1 MKKRLIIALTLLL
14 VLSTYHSTKS
24 NNSLF
29 NLKIKE
35 IEVENNFI
43 LSSKEVKEE
52 LYFLYNKNL
61 LLVKKVDIQNELN
74 ANSFIE
80 SFIIK
85 KIYPNKIKVIVFEK
99 KPIAI
104 LHHKKKKFFYTDS
117 SKLVNYI
124 KIDEFKNLPEVFS
137 DKKNF
142 ELFYK
147 ELKKINF
154 PLNVVKKFLFFETK
168 RWDLETFDGK
178 VIKLPIKSYTKS
190 LENFL
195 TLKDQDDFKKYKI
208 FDYRI
213 DKQLILK

>member
-61 LLVKKVDIQNELN
+61 LLVKKADIQNELN

-85 KIYPNKIKVIVFEK
+85 KIYPSKIKVIVFEK

-104 LHHKKKKFFYTDS
+104 LHHKKK
-117 SKLVNYI
+117 
-124 KIDEFKNLPEVFS
+124 VF
-137 DKKNF
+137 
-142 ELFYK
+142 L
-147 ELKKINF
+147 
-154 PLNVVKKFLFFETK
+154 
-168 RWDLETFDGK
+168 
-178 VIKLPIKSYTKS
+178 
-190 LENFL
+190 
-195 TLKDQDDFKKYKI
+195 
-208 FDYRI
+208 YR
-213 DKQLILK
+213 L

>member
-61 LLVKKVDIQNELN
+61 LLVKKADIQNELN

-85 KIYPNKIKVIVFEK
+85 KIYPSKIKVIVFEK

-124 KIDEFKNLPEVFS
+124 KIDEFKNLPEIFS

-147 ELKKINF
+147 DLKKINF